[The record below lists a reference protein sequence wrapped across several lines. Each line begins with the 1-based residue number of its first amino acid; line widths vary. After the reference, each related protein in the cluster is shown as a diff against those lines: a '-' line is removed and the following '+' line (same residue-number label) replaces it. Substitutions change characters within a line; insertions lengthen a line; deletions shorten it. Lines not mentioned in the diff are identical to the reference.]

1 MTERLNIN
9 EIDENI
15 EEWICKVQVVDKGHP
30 RTTREG
36 NKKYQLMILQDE
48 EETQIQVIMHGTDI
62 AHYANEFVPFQ
73 TYLLSGAFVSESIK
87 ACGIS
92 LHQFSWTIDKG
103 IVFEPIDKV
112 IPPEP
117 PLLPPTLLK
126 ITSFDSFDYQVIGFE
141 FDILALVINGSPPS
155 YASNLALVING
166 SPPSYASN
174 GNRIQEFIINNY
186 ECQFEVTIKD
196 DTGSTTAMISDK
208 IGEELL
214 SLTVAEIHDIC
225 CIKKQLLSLVSMQH
239 ILLGKTFTVQIKKL
253 FAKNKDASSAKLF
266 SMSITEKDIASNL
279 PLPIN
284 TPTTPESS
292 KRKMKQI
299 MIKED

>member
-186 ECQFEVTIKD
+186 EGKY
-196 DTGSTTAMISDK
+196 ST
-208 IGEELL
+208 
-214 SLTVAEIHDIC
+214 C
-225 CIKKQLLSLVSMQH
+225 
-239 ILLGKTFTVQIKKL
+239 KL
-253 FAKNKDASSAKLF
+253 NC
-266 SMSITEKDIASNL
+266 
-279 PLPIN
+279 
-284 TPTTPESS
+284 
-292 KRKMKQI
+292 
-299 MIKED
+299 